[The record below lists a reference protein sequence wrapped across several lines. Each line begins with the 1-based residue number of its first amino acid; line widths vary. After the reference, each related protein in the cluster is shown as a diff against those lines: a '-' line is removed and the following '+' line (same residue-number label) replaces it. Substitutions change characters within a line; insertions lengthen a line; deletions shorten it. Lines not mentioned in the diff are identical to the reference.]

1 MKSIGKLFL
10 FSVAIAAAYSVSAIA
25 DDHKGHG
32 SAHDATMQAAAGGTE
47 MTEGEVRK
55 IDKDSKKITLKHG
68 AIKNLEMPGMTM
80 VFKVKDPAMLDK
92 VKAGDKVK
100 FRAVN
105 SDGALVVTEIQPA
118 K

>member
-1 MKSIGKLFL
+1 MKSISNFFL
-10 FSVAIAAAYSVSAIA
+10 FSVAVAAAYSVSAIA

-32 SAHDATMQAAAGGTE
+32 SAHAATMQLAAGSIE

-55 IDKDSKKITLKHG
+55 IDKENKKITLKHG

-80 VFKVKDPAMLDK
+80 VFRVRNPAMLDK
-92 VKAGDKVK
+92 VQAGDKVK
-100 FRAVN
+100 FTAEN
-105 SDGALVVTEIQPA
+105 SDGVLVVTEIQPA